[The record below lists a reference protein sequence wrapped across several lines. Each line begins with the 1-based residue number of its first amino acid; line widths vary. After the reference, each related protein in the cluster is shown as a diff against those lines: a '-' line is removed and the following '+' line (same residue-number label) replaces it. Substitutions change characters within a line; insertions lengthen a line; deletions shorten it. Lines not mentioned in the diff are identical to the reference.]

1 MDYIVYIT
9 YRISKD
15 PNLRKKNEVNDFIE
29 RFNKLMTDDYS
40 GDGWDNE
47 RQMQKQVKEI
57 NETYTIVN

>member
-1 MDYIVYIT
+1 MI
-9 YRISKD
+9 
-15 PNLRKKNEVNDFIE
+15 
-29 RFNKLMTDDYS
+29 DDYS